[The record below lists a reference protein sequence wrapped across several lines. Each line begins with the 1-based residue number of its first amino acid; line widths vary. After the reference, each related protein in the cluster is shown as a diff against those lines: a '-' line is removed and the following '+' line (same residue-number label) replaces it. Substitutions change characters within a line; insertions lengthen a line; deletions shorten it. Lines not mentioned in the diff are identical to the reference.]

1 MDAARPW
8 REEADGVALRV
19 RVTPKAGRD
28 ALAGV
33 QMLSDGGLVLAVK
46 VRAAPEDGAAN
57 EAVRRCLANALGR
70 PTSTVALRSGAR
82 ARLKT
87 LTIAG
92 EPGPLVVALEA
103 LAGPIPAENR
113 S

>member
-1 MDAARPW
+1 MGVERPW

-28 ALAGV
+28 ALAGL
-33 QMLSDGGLVLAVK
+33 QMLSDGGLVLGVK

-57 EAVRRCLANALGR
+57 EAVRRCLAKALGR
-70 PTSTVALRSGAR
+70 PASAVALRSGAS

-87 LTIAG
+87 LAISG
-92 EPGPLVVALEA
+92 EPGPLVAALEA

>member
-1 MDAARPW
+1 MMPERPW

-19 RVTPKAGRD
+19 RVTPRAGRD

-57 EAVRRCLANALGR
+57 EAVRRCLAKALGR
-70 PTSTVALRSGAR
+70 PASAVALRAGAT

-87 LTIAG
+87 LAVSG
-92 EPGPLVVALEA
+92 EPGPLVAALEA
-103 LAGPIPAENR
+103 LAGPHPSEEIL
-113 S
+113 

>member
-28 ALAGV
+28 ALAGL

-46 VRAAPEDGAAN
+46 VRAAPEHGAAN
-57 EAVRRCLANALGR
+57 EAVRRCLAKALER
-70 PTSTVALRSGAR
+70 PPSAVALRSGAT

-87 LTIAG
+87 LTVAG
-92 EPGPLVVALEA
+92 EPGPLVTALEA
-103 LAGPIPAENR
+103 LAGPVSAEDR

>member
-1 MDAARPW
+1 MGVERPW

-28 ALAGV
+28 APAGL

-57 EAVRRCLANALGR
+57 EAVRRCLAKALGR
-70 PTSTVALRSGAR
+70 PASAVALRSGAT

-87 LTIAG
+87 LTVAG
-92 EPGPLVVALEA
+92 EPGPLLAALET
-103 LAGPIPAENR
+103 LAGPIPAEDR

>member
-1 MDAARPW
+1 MAAERPW

-57 EAVRRCLANALGR
+57 EAARRCLAKALGR
-70 PTSTVALRSGAR
+70 PASAVALRSGAT

-87 LTIAG
+87 LAVSG
-92 EPGPLVVALEA
+92 EPRPLIAALEA
-103 LAGPIPAENR
+103 LVGSIQAEER

>member
-19 RVTPKAGRD
+19 RVTPRAGRD
-28 ALAGV
+28 ALAGL

-57 EAVRRCLANALGR
+57 EAVRRCLAKALGR
-70 PTSTVALRSGAR
+70 PASAVALRSGAT

-87 LTIAG
+87 LTVAG
-92 EPGPLVVALEA
+92 KPGPLVAALEA
-103 LAGPIPAENR
+103 LAGRASAEDR

>member
-1 MDAARPW
+1 MMPERPW

-19 RVTPKAGRD
+19 RVTPRAGRD

-57 EAVRRCLANALGR
+57 EAVRRCLAKALGR
-70 PTSTVALRSGAR
+70 PASAVALRAGAT

-87 LTIAG
+87 LAVSG
-92 EPGPLVVALEA
+92 EPGPLVAALEA
-103 LAGPIPAENR
+103 LAGPHPSEETL
-113 S
+113 

>member
-1 MDAARPW
+1 MAAERPW
-8 REEADGVALRV
+8 RAEADGIALRV
-19 RVTPKAGRD
+19 RVTPKAGQD
-28 ALAGV
+28 ALAGL

-57 EAVRRCLANALGR
+57 EAVRRCLAKALGR
-70 PTSTVALRSGAR
+70 PASAVALRSGAT

-87 LTIAG
+87 LTVAG
-92 EPGPLVVALEA
+92 EPGPLVAALEA
-103 LAGPIPAENR
+103 LAGAPNVEKR